1 MDSRYTKLFEEV
13 KLGNV
18 TLKNRFV
25 MAPMSTCD
33 NLGFHMTDTMIRFIE
48 ERAKGGVA
56 MIMTEC
62 QAVDKI
68 DSMTSNYKTAGTPNQ
83 EKEWANYNRRVKNHG
98 VKTCVQLGAG
108 AGQNSVVPPFVK
120 ALSASEMPLYFKPKK
135 HTIAMSRK
143 QIHDLVAAFGKAA
156 ASAKRAGFDAVEI
169 HAHTGY
175 MLDQFI
181 SEC

>member
-13 KLGNV
+13 RLGNV
-18 TLKNRFV
+18 TLKNRFI

-83 EKEWANYNRRVKNHG
+83 EKEWANYNRRVKGHG
-98 VKTCVQLGAG
+98 IRTCVQLGAG
-108 AGQNSVVPPFVK
+108 AGQNSVVPQFVK
-120 ALSASEMPLYFKPKK
+120 ALSARPTSPVPRSCP
-135 HTIAMSRK
+135 A
-143 QIHDLVAAFGKAA
+143 
-156 ASAKRAGFDAVEI
+156 
-169 HAHTGY
+169 
-175 MLDQFI
+175 
-181 SEC
+181 